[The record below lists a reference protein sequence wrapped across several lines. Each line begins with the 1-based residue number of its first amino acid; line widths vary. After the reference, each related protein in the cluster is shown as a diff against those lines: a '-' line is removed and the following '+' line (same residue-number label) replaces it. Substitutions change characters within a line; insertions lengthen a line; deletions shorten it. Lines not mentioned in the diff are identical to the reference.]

1 MDFVGKW
8 IFHSIG
14 EFGEDGIKYMNA
26 EEYLASPMLYIDETD
41 EEAVADELAER
52 KKMIGTEIRVL
63 EDGTLYMLMPLP
75 EGVSKKEVD
84 AAVKAGEITLYDGMM
99 CERPMKWEER
109 DGALWFDTGIEG
121 EVFGEKADTWAKA
134 TDEEGL
140 FNFMNIRFV
149 KGE

>member
-1 MDFVGKW
+1 MNYTGKW

-14 EFGEDGIKYMNA
+14 EFGEDGIKYLNA
-26 EEYLASPMLYIDETD
+26 EEYLNSPMMYIDETD
-41 EEAVADELAER
+41 EEAVADELSER

-84 AAVKAGEITLYDGMM
+84 EAVKAGEITLYDGMM
-99 CERPMKWEER
+99 CDRPMKWEER
-109 DGALWFDTGIEG
+109 DGALWFDSGIEG
-121 EVFGEKADTWAKA
+121 EVCGEAADSWVKA
-134 TDEEGL
+134 TDDDGY
-140 FNFMNIRFV
+140 FNFMNIRFA

>member
-1 MDFVGKW
+1 MSYTGKW
-8 IFHSIG
+8 VFHSIG
-14 EFGEDGIKYMNA
+14 EMGEDGIRYMNA
-26 EEYLASPMLYIDETD
+26 DEYLASPMMYIDETD
-41 EEAVADELAER
+41 EEAVADELDER
-52 KKMIGTEIRVL
+52 KKMIGTQIRVL

-75 EGVSKKEVD
+75 EGVGREEVD
-84 AAVKAGEITLYDGMM
+84 EAVKAGVITLYDGMM

-121 EVFGEKADTWAKA
+121 EVYGEAADTWAKA
-134 TDEEGL
+134 TDEDGY